1 MGTIL
6 TTSATMMCPH
16 GGTVSA
22 TVGDG
27 KRATAGDP
35 ILAESDTFIISGC
48 PFMTGS
54 NPHPCVSIRWI
65 APAVKVTARQSRILT
80 TDSQG
85 LCLAADQVPQGP
97 PTLVAAQS
105 QAAAQGSVAISP
117 SPCGSSPARRRPR
130 PTPRTSRR

>member
-16 GGTVSA
+16 LGTVSA

-35 ILAESDTFIISGC
+35 ILTESDTFTISGC
-48 PFMTGS
+48 PFTIGTTA
-54 NPHPCVSIRWI
+54 HPCVTIRWS

-80 TDSQG
+80 TDSLG

-105 QAAAQGSVAISP
+105 RAAAQ
-117 SPCGSSPARRRPR
+117 
-130 PTPRTSRR
+130 